1 MAENEALKAA
11 MEETASRTECRVYI
25 CFALFVVIL
34 FLVDKLLATTK
45 KARRLFSLPFF
56 DILSSSLTRSSQAAP

>member
-45 KARRLFSLPFF
+45 KARPKQHHKQSTATA
-56 DILSSSLTRSSQAAP
+56 ILDSMHTRGY